1 MAQNQCKRAFFGFSG
16 TLEAEIWPFLA
27 NYINFTGEKC
37 FTGDI
42 FVTGDVTGEDFVTGD
57 VTVTVITGETVTA
70 VNSAIQS
77 LSFTVSSLLLII
89 VTLF

>member
-37 FTGDI
+37 FTGDN

-70 VNSAIQS
+70 VNSGK
-77 LSFTVSSLLLII
+77 FGG
-89 VTLF
+89 

>member
-1 MAQNQCKRAFFGFSG
+1 MGFSG

-37 FTGDI
+37 FTGDN

-57 VTVTVITGETVTA
+57 FTITAITGDTVTA
-70 VNSAIQS
+70 DNSAYTDMSKKLRDRLRDQRDPV
-77 LSFTVSSLLLII
+77 L
-89 VTLF
+89 